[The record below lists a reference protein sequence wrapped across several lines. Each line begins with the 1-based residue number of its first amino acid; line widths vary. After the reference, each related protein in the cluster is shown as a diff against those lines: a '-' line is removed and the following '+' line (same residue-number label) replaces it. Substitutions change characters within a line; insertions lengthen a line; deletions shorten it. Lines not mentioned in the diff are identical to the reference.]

1 MIRLCALAQLDQVP
15 RRVRGRASALGDTVH
30 QNIAASAAAV
40 AVALL
45 TCCLPARANDTTAA
59 LTTGGLEF
67 RTNADIEMLSEDLSI
82 SRERIDVRYR
92 FLNRSGADQHV
103 TVAFP
108 MPEIDFSDASNI
120 DVPNNDSDNF
130 LNFRTKV
137 DGREVTAQLEQKA
150 LVDKT
155 DVTARLKA
163 LGVPLQPR
171 AKATQTALEA
181 LPAQTQQQ
189 LLKDEIIRPDD
200 YDAGKG
206 MEHHLAPSWRLRA
219 TYYWDQTFP
228 AGSELVV
235 EHSYTPSVGGSVQTG
250 ITGQYS
256 TEEQRNNY
264 ARKFCTEPSF
274 VTAVAA
280 MTRKNGNQPPPEQRV
295 SYVLTT
301 GANWAKPIGDFHLTI
316 DKGKPNSLV
325 SFCETGAVKTGP
337 TRFEVRKTNFKPSRD
352 LDILIIDAPQ

>member
-1 MIRLCALAQLDQVP
+1 M
-15 RRVRGRASALGDTVH
+15 TY
-30 QNIAASAAAV
+30 
-40 AVALL
+40 
-45 TCCLPARANDTTAA
+45 CLPARANDTTAA

-82 SRERIDVRYR
+82 SRERIEVRYR
-92 FLNRSGADQHV
+92 FLNRSGTDQHV

-108 MPEIDFSDASNI
+108 MPEIDYSDANNI
-120 DVPNNDSDNF
+120 EVPNNEADNF

-137 DGREVTAQLEQKA
+137 DGRDVAAQLEQKA
-150 LVDKT
+150 LVGKT
-155 DVTARLKA
+155 DVTARLQA

-181 LPAQTQQQ
+181 LPAQAQQQ
-189 LLKDEIIRPDD
+189 LLKDEIVRPDD
-200 YDAGKG
+200 FDAGKG
-206 MEHHLAPSWRLRA
+206 MEHHLAPNWRLRA

-228 AGSELVV
+228 AGRELVV

-250 ITGQYS
+250 ITGPYS
-256 TEEQRNNY
+256 TAEERANY
-264 ARKFCTEPSF
+264 TRKFCAEPSF
-274 VTAVAA
+274 VQAVAA
-280 MTRKNGNQPPPEQRV
+280 MTRKNGNQPPPQQRV

-325 SFCETGAVKTGP
+325 SFCETGVVKTGP